1 MASQLEEDWGP
12 ETELD
17 TTAEFPALDVAAYE
31 KRQGASLPAAGDSK
45 AASDD
50 SPPSVAHP
58 SLQHQ
63 SLRDMEQWTASPAAH
78 GRPSALTAE
87 TGDTRVRL
95 TATMR
100 RMIADEAELE
110 SRHQL
115 LSTVLRA
122 QADHARAYT
131 ELERTLDQWANQVA
145 RFETEVAGLRCR
157 IEAMER
163 GREHGRSEPGADRSP
178 VARWVRNTAG
188 RLLHRW

>member
-63 SLRDMEQWTASPAAH
+63 SLRDMEQWTASPAAR

-87 TGDTRVRL
+87 IGDTRVRL
-95 TATMR
+95 TATLW
-100 RMIADEAELE
+100 RMISEEAELE
-110 SRHQL
+110 SRRQL
-115 LSTVLRA
+115 LSAVLRA
-122 QADHARAYT
+122 QADQARACA
-131 ELERTLDQWANQVA
+131 ELARTLDQWANQEA
-145 RFETEVAGLRCR
+145 HFETEMASLRCR
-157 IEAMER
+157 IDAMER
-163 GREHGRSEPGADRSP
+163 GRKYGRSEHGADRSP
-178 VARWVRNTAG
+178 LARWVRNTAG
-188 RLLHRW
+188 RLLHRG